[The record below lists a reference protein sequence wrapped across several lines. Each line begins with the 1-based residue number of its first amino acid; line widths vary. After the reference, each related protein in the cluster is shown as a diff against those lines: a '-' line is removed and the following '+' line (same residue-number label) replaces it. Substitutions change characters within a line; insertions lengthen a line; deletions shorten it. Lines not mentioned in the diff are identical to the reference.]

1 MNDIVVPLGTAP
13 EIEEIAADFNTAS
26 LKEPE
31 ARQASMAC
39 ARLAQEMI
47 LRLRSGPDLMAGLV
61 TLLEARSCFI
71 RQALARKA
79 AERDAQN
86 VRT

>member
-1 MNDIVVPLGTAP
+1 MSDISVPAGTAP
-13 EIEEIAADFNTAS
+13 EVEEIARDFNTAG
-26 LKEPE
+26 LAEPE
-31 ARQASMAC
+31 ARQASIAC

-79 AERDAQN
+79 AERSAEN